1 MCGIIAGCPSRPEST
16 RCACGISLGLVR
28 ARRAQ
33 CGARHAPRRGPE
45 GGVRARRRAG
55 SLEAPVRGA
64 LCPARGRHARTPTDA
79 PNRGAPDQPPG
90 RAGGAARRA
99 APNASFDLIRRGPR
113 CGPRELCKTATAFC
127 AIRQGEPGRA
137 RPAAAYIVGRLSP
150 VQPRRGGANGQGRAR
165 RQKKTAPYGA
175 ALFRDARTWR
185 IRYGACG
192 AAPSGGLRGPLQ
204 RPEQSRPVT
213 GPLGRLRRP
222 GAAVWLQRQM
232 V

>member
-127 AIRQGEPGRA
+127 GTRMRGREGAAGGGARRRAIVA
-137 RPAAAYIVGRLSP
+137 SPAAA
-150 VQPRRGGANGQGRAR
+150 RRGHSQGRAR

-204 RPEQSRPVT
+204 RPE
-213 GPLGRLRRP
+213 
-222 GAAVWLQRQM
+222 
-232 V
+232 

>member
-1 MCGIIAGCPSRPEST
+1 MRPMF
-16 RCACGISLGLVR
+16 RP
-28 ARRAQ
+28 RAQ

-64 LCPARGRHARTPTDA
+64 LGPARGRHARTPTDA

-127 AIRQGEPGRA
+127 GTRMRGREGAAGGGARRRAIVA
-137 RPAAAYIVGRLSP
+137 SPAAA
-150 VQPRRGGANGQGRAR
+150 RRGQRPGPSAAA
-165 RQKKTAPYGA
+165 KKTAPYGA
-175 ALFRDARTWR
+175 ALFRDARTWG

-204 RPEQSRPVT
+204 RPE
-213 GPLGRLRRP
+213 
-222 GAAVWLQRQM
+222 
-232 V
+232 

>member
-1 MCGIIAGCPSRPEST
+1 MGPLFRP
-16 RCACGISLGLVR
+16 R
-28 ARRAQ
+28 ALW
-33 CGARHAPRRGPE
+33 GARHAPRRGPE

-127 AIRQGEPGRA
+127 GTRMRGREGAAGGGARRRAIVA
-137 RPAAAYIVGRLSP
+137 SPAAA
-150 VQPRRGGANGQGRAR
+150 RRGQRPGPSAAA
-165 RQKKTAPYGA
+165 KKTAPYGA
-175 ALFRDARTWR
+175 ALFRDARTWG

-204 RPEQSRPVT
+204 RPE
-213 GPLGRLRRP
+213 
-222 GAAVWLQRQM
+222 
-232 V
+232 